1 MGCCCRSTTSGIRA
15 SQVALGIFLA
25 IRRALRADSVEIV
38 CRSQISG
45 SLVRGIVCRPQNNTR
60 SAQGIIGGVDPVQK
74 LNLGF
79 REEGK
84 KSDFYRSC
92 DLFSVDFFRIDRGS
106 STLDGR
112 RKYFG

>member
-1 MGCCCRSTTSGIRA
+1 MFFSVIGVCAGLWYCSSVLWRSRVPLWVVVGGTTSGIRA

-25 IRRALRADSVEIV
+25 IRRASRADSVEIV

-45 SLVRGIVCRPQNNTR
+45 SLVRGIVYRPQNNTKECSGNHWWSR
-60 SAQGIIGGVDPVQK
+60 SGQK

-84 KSDFYRSC
+84 KSDFLSK
-92 DLFSVDFFRIDRGS
+92 L
-106 STLDGR
+106 
-112 RKYFG
+112 